1 MITCELQ
8 NLETI
13 MLFAG
18 IKVLEGKN
26 YDKAQDYLDNNC
38 TCKTYMYLLNGEAK

>member
-8 NLETI
+8 DLETI

-18 IKVLEGKN
+18 IRVLEGN
-26 YDKAQDYLDNNC
+26 DYDKAQDYLDKYC

>member
-8 NLETI
+8 DLETI

-18 IKVLEGKN
+18 IRVLEGNN
-26 YDKAQDYLDNNC
+26 YDKAQDYLDKNC
-38 TCKTYMYLLNGEAK
+38 TCKTYLYLLKEGK